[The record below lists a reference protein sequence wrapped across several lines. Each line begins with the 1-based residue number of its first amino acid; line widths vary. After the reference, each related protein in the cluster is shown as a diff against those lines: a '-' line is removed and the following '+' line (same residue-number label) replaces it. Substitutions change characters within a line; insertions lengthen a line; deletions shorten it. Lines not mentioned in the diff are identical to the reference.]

1 MENGLFN
8 GTTDETFS
16 PDETITRAML
26 VTVLYRAE
34 GEPEVSGMSTFEDVD
49 NEAYYAKAVVWG
61 QQNGIIKGYSGT
73 EFAPEQYITREQIAA
88 IFHRYAKYKGIDTT
102 EEEKTNIQSYTDFGD
117 ISEYAIPSVQYVVGS
132 NLMKGK
138 TAVTF
143 NPTDN
148 ATRAEIAAILH
159 RFIETYN

>member
-1 MENGLFN
+1 MMQWIFTMRLTNYIAALQ
-8 GTTDETFS
+8 
-16 PDETITRAML
+16 
-26 VTVLYRAE
+26 
-34 GEPEVSGMSTFEDVD
+34 

-61 QQNGIIKGYSGT
+61 QQNGIIKGYSET

-159 RFIETYN
+159 RFIEAYK

>member
-1 MENGLFN
+1 MNGVGLCWAAAVASVSN
-8 GTTDETFS
+8 YRKDTSYDAMDIYNALDE
-16 PDETITRAML
+16 L
-26 VTVLYRAE
+26 
-34 GEPEVSGMSTFEDVD
+34 
-49 NEAYYAKAVVWG
+49 
-61 QQNGIIKGYSGT
+61 YSGT
-73 EFAPEQYITREQIAA
+73 PN
-88 IFHRYAKYKGIDTT
+88 AKYKGIDTT

-159 RFIETYN
+159 RFIETYK